1 MAIIKFINNKVSLK
15 KTLDYISK
23 EEKTDKKLISGKDC
37 IPETAYEEMM
47 TVKNMYKKL
56 TGREK
61 IHFVQSFS
69 PTDKLTYEQ
78 AHEIGRK
85 MAEYFKGFQVVVATH
100 KDRNHIHNHILIN
113 TVNFE
118 TGLKFHQ
125 SKQDLQ
131 KIKEF
136 SNTLCKEYGLTVTE
150 QKSKVSDIKINEYQ
164 ARLKGISWK
173 ALLVKDI
180 DSVMEKSKNKY
191 EFFKNMNQLGYKVNW
206 SKEKLSIIYTTPNGY
221 KCSDKKLHQEKY
233 LRENMEKYFEEK
245 SIKNIGNVNNELT
258 TNKSINSSLAEI
270 IERLSKNK
278 TIEDTTT
285 LTGLNESAKK
295 QLAIEMHY
303 STEELDEM
311 EF

>member
-173 ALLVKDI
+173 ALFVKDI

-278 TIEDTTT
+278 TTEDTTT